1 MKTALFLMLMLFSSP
16 CILAQPTEKAG
27 AYLRDL
33 NGKLIPS
40 SEMIQSGHPVIV
52 IFWKSGNSKCC
63 ENLETVQSAWMSE
76 LKDKGVNFI
85 AVCEDC
91 SGSWSHVKP
100 IVVGKDWEFEVYI
113 DVNGDFKRSVGVSVI
128 PSTLIYDSQQNLIC
142 NHPGWCSGNEELV
155 CEKIIS
161 QLENVKQ

>member
-1 MKTALFLMLMLFSSP
+1 MKTALFLIFMMFGGPYL
-16 CILAQPTEKAG
+16 LAQPTEKTG
-27 AYLRDL
+27 AQLRDL
-33 NGKLIPS
+33 NGKLIS
-40 SEMIQSGHPVIV
+40 FSELIQPGHPVIV
-52 IFWKSGNSKCC
+52 ILWKSGNSKCC

-100 IVVGKDWEFEVYI
+100 IVAGKGWEFEVFI
-113 DVNGDFKRSVGVSVI
+113 DVNGDLKRSLGVSVI
-128 PSTLIYDSQQNLIC
+128 PSTLLYDSGQNLIC
-142 NHPGWCSGNEELV
+142 NYPGWCTGNEELV

-161 QLENVKQ
+161 KLENVKR